1 MKKEEKIISTG
12 DYDFVK
18 KLRDIERKALEKDG
32 SEEALQF
39 LKEEDEKFKQLEE
52 LDDDEEDEG

>member
-1 MKKEEKIISTG
+1 MKKKKNNI
-12 DYDFVK
+12 YWWLWLCQ